1 MSVEVCVQQGLLG
14 KNRITH
20 HALVDHSARE
30 EEKQLNADVWGAGKG
45 GGGHQKTPYLACPPV
60 SVGCCVLMWLW
71 ALGEDLNAM
80 GQLGHLWNTSQ

>member
-1 MSVEVCVQQGLLG
+1 MLMFGGQVKV
-14 KNRITH
+14 
-20 HALVDHSARE
+20 
-30 EEKQLNADVWGAGKG
+30 